1 MIDFGQF
8 MLMVFMALCLYA
20 LGLFLY
26 DRRDK

>member
-20 LGLFLY
+20 IGLFLH
-26 DRRDK
+26 DKRK